1 MPFFC
6 HTLLLPYL
14 SDLSDKDIG
23 SKGGCPVRD
32 VNPHWVYFTIAIDL
46 GHVWKKIFWKK
57 SQVILTL
64 ALFSGVLEKKKR
76 FPFPIPI
83 HQIPFLKERPSFLK
97 VGWKKLG
104 AKIACHSQGL
114 GKVVRMFVNRNEN
127 FCNSTSKRK
136 GTIMKGICLESPKK
150 FTTNQKTTIRS
161 SNIIF
166 FSQLN
171 FFRVTDC

>member
-64 ALFSGVLEKKKR
+64 ALFSGVLEKKKV
-76 FPFPIPI
+76 PISHSYSPN
-83 HQIPFLKERPSFLK
+83 PLPERTAILFKSRLEKTRGQNSMSFSG
-97 VGWKKLG
+97 VGEG
-104 AKIACHSQGL
+104 GPNVCESQ
-114 GKVVRMFVNRNEN
+114 
-127 FCNSTSKRK
+127 
-136 GTIMKGICLESPKK
+136 
-150 FTTNQKTTIRS
+150 
-161 SNIIF
+161 
-166 FSQLN
+166 
-171 FFRVTDC
+171 